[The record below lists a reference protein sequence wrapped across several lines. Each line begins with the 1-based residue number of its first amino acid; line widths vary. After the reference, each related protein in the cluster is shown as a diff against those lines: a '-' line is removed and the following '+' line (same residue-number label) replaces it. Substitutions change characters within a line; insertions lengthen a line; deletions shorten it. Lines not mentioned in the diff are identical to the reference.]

1 MSIVSYGCT
10 HGLENIV
17 GHRPAFINMTRG
29 FPTGGLPL
37 PLMKEQVVLE
47 VLEDL
52 SPDDE
57 LMTGLTTL
65 DECLTQNSREV
76 SPSLIA
82 YLVRSATER

>member
-1 MSIVSYGCT
+1 MEIVIEPALCRMFNCTMSSAGRSSYV
-10 HGLENIV
+10 N
-17 GHRPAFINMTRG
+17 R
-29 FPTGGLPL
+29 
-37 PLMKEQVVLE
+37 QLE

-57 LMTGLTTL
+57 LMTGLTAI

-82 YLVRSATER
+82 YLVSSATER